1 MYTALRSHIC
11 RTSNNLRDIIVTNQ
25 ETCIRSANWIS
36 SYSRESSYHAAEEK
50 KIVMEEVQRSDE
62 AAPVIEGPLQN
73 HTPQVSPGLKEEG
86 VKVDITEVAIE
97 SPQLFAQIPPPNLN
111 ATAAEDL
118 GIETNNNSAV
128 LPNGDVPNAQSIAD
142 PDLSHGAAG
151 LEDEEENSFDIYQ
164 DSLPL
169 LPSFDDVSTAGIGT
183 SITGSDPQVQAF
195 AKLEFDDGQ
204 FYMNTWAV
212 ELGRDMG
219 AARKALQQEFEG
231 LPDQNNAVG
240 NKHRSNSS
248 ADGGNNANRRKE
260 DSKKVAE
267 SVISETGGILNYGPD
282 AHPKRSKSSR
292 RKAKS
297 EGSSSRLVSRSN
309 SVIDLAMETESVNPS
324 DIMYGRNSN
333 VAQPLNPQT
342 HLPSPNGCPMIP
354 IHPPATENS
363 PSTGHRGISRRH
375 AKIQYSFEKRY
386 FEMEVKGR
394 NGAFVDEMYYGPGEV
409 AELRSGCYIQI
420 GGVNIKFILPNVADG
435 ETGAD
440 PTLASEAVSAMSF
453 DFEDGRGEIMPAS
466 SPSSSTPPM
475 SSDEESPSR
484 RRQSH
489 SSDEDV
495 DDEDGEEEI
504 PHKVNASKKSLQRPK
519 KAAKQELVRPPK
531 IKLKLKTGSKIKA
544 EELPKSPQNRDS
556 PSPEVDEEA
565 LKALGI
571 DVPLAMIP
579 PRRKGPGRPPKNGFM
594 SKREEASLK
603 KQVREAAKAQAVADG
618 TLPPEALLS
627 PDEASDRRKFSRKE
641 NGKEIHE
648 SIEENDGLQLQ
659 TKLPKEKK
667 PSKPPK
673 SSSPFPEEA
682 SLTPEQLAKPQ
693 HSYVIMIHEALSSCP
708 SGQMSLPQIYKAIEK
723 RYPYFKYKVTTPGWQ
738 SSIRHNLSQHSAFMK
753 TETREGKGWMWCL
766 DPEVSIE
773 KEKRPRRPSPPPMT
787 QQYFPQ
793 GASLYRSTFPYQGGQ
808 QPSANGT
815 NPGQLASSTSFM
827 SPAPARASDGSL
839 VPATSPASNLATYQS
854 PYGLSNGK
862 RGQTSNANSHNLA
875 STGANPYLLAQT
887 MHRPAQSSP
896 LRTPHTTQTSDYIPF
911 TGQGMANL
919 SAQAVNAISKYKST
933 LMGSLTMAN
942 REILINY
949 VIDKVLG
956 RPVVEFASITDR
968 TAASA
973 IEKPLVGLLQQI
985 REGELAAERQRL
997 AQAASTTA
1005 QYSSAATVDSISTS
1019 HQSPS
1024 HQITSSTPGSL
1035 PQSAQSLAQESPS
1048 KAAQDQ
1054 ASIPLPTT
1062 PAATSVESKHTQP
1075 TTAVPLSDKT
1085 PQATTPVASP
1095 ITPQQGSLPEDN
1107 KVPAIDSKVAAP
1119 TEDQKSPANPASETA
1134 PSSSTDKQGNGQKHF
1149 LSILSQLGPTTPST
1163 AVNINSVSSA
1173 RSLKR
1178 ALDEESQDT
1187 LINNSSIEQPRA
1199 VKRVAV

>member
-1 MYTALRSHIC
+1 
-11 RTSNNLRDIIVTNQ
+11 
-25 ETCIRSANWIS
+25 
-36 SYSRESSYHAAEEK
+36 
-50 KIVMEEVQRSDE
+50 MEEVQRLDE
-62 AAPVIEGPLQN
+62 AAPVKEGPLQN
-73 HTPQVSPGLKEEG
+73 HISQISSGSKEEE
-86 VKVDITEVAIE
+86 VKVEIAEVAIG
-97 SPQLFAQIPPPNLN
+97 SPQIFAQIPPPNLS
-111 ATAAEDL
+111 ATEAEDL
-118 GIETNNNSAV
+118 GIGANNNSTI
-128 LPNGDVPNAQSIAD
+128 LSNEDVPSAPSTGRSH
-142 PDLSHGAAG
+142 LLHGAG
-151 LEDEEENSFDIYQ
+151 SLEDGEEDSFDMKQ

-231 LPDQNNAVG
+231 LPDQNNAVAS
-240 NKHRSNSS
+240 KHRSNSS
-248 ADGGNNANRRKE
+248 ADGGNNANRRRE
-260 DSKKVAE
+260 DSKKVAG

-282 AHPKRSKSSR
+282 APPKPSKSSR
-292 RKAKS
+292 RRAKS
-297 EGSSSRLVSRSN
+297 EGSASRLVSRSN

-324 DIMYGRNSN
+324 DIMYSRDPNIT
-333 VAQPLNPQT
+333 QPLNPQT
-342 HLPSPNGCPMIP
+342 HLPSPNECPLIP
-354 IHPPATENS
+354 IHPPATETG
-363 PSTGHRGISRRH
+363 PSIGHRGISRRH
-375 AKIQYSFEKRY
+375 VKIQYSFEKRY

-466 SPSSSTPPM
+466 SPSSSTPPV
-475 SSDEESPSR
+475 SSDEESLSR
-484 RRQSH
+484 RQLQ
-489 SSDEDV
+489 SSDEDI
-495 DDEDGEEEI
+495 DDEDDEGEM
-504 PHKVNASKKSLQRPK
+504 PRKASASKKHLQRRK
-519 KAAKQELVRPPK
+519 KAAKQEPARPPK
-531 IKLKLKTGSKIKA
+531 IKLKLKSGSKIKA
-544 EELPKSPQNRDS
+544 EELPKSPQNSKS
-556 PSPEVDEEA
+556 PSAEVDEEA

-594 SKREEASLK
+594 SKREEASLR
-603 KQVREAAKAQAVADG
+603 KQAREVEKAKAVADG

-627 PDEASDRRKFSRKE
+627 PDEASNRRKIIRKE

-648 SIEENDGLQLQ
+648 SIEGNDGLQLQ

-667 PSKPPK
+667 PPKPPR
-673 SSSPFPEEA
+673 SPSPFPDEA

-693 HSYVIMIHEALSSCP
+693 HSYVVMIHEALSSCEA
-708 SGQMSLPQIYKAIEK
+708 GQMSLPQIYKAIEK
-723 RYPYFKYKVTTPGWQ
+723 RYPYFKYRVTTPGWQ
-738 SSIRHNLSQHSAFMK
+738 SSIRHNLSQHPAFKK

-766 DPEVSIE
+766 DPEISIE

-787 QQYFPQ
+787 QQQYFPQ
-793 GASLYRSTFPYQGGQ
+793 GTNLYRSTFPYQGGQ
-808 QPSANGT
+808 QPLANGT
-815 NPGQLASSTSFM
+815 NLGQLAHPTASNSFM

-839 VPATSPASNLATYQS
+839 VPTASPADNLATYQS

-862 RGQTSNANSHNLA
+862 RGQTSNANSHGLAQSNSA

-896 LRTPHTTQTSDYIPF
+896 LRTPHTSDYISSQTL
-911 TGQGMANL
+911 TGQGIANL
-919 SAQAVNAISKYKST
+919 SAQAVNAINKYKST

-942 REILINY
+942 REILINT

-997 AQAASTTA
+997 AQTADTTPQDDPIA
-1005 QYSSAATVDSISTS
+1005 GVNSISTS
-1019 HQSPS
+1019 HQNTNSNS
-1024 HQITSSTPGSL
+1024 GIL
-1035 PQSAQSLAQESPS
+1035 PQSTQSLAQDSTS

-1054 ASIPLPTT
+1054 ASTPLPTT
-1062 PAATSVESKHTQP
+1062 LTPTSIESKHTQA
-1075 TTAVPLSDKT
+1075 TTAVPPSDKT
-1085 PQATTPVASP
+1085 PQAATPVASP
-1095 ITPQQGSLPEDN
+1095 ITPQQGSLPEDT
-1107 KVPAIDSKVAAP
+1107 KDPDIDLKAEP
-1119 TEDQKSPANPASETA
+1119 TEDNKSTTSPASETA
-1134 PSSSTDKQGNGQKHF
+1134 PSSSLVKQENGQKQF
-1149 LSILSQLGPTTPST
+1149 LSILSQLGPTAPST
-1163 AVNINSVSSA
+1163 TANIKGVNSA

-1178 ALDEESQDT
+1178 ALDEEAQDK
-1187 LINNSSIEQPRA
+1187 LINGGSSSSIEQPRA
-1199 VKRVAV
+1199 AKRVAV